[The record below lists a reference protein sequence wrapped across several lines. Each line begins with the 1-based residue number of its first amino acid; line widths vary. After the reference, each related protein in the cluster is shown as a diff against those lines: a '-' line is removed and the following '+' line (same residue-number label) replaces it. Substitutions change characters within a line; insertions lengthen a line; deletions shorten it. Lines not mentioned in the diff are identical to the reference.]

1 MIRRPPRSTLF
12 PYTTLFR
19 SPGGPRRRANACRR
33 RGAARGRSFEHADA
47 VAQLGG
53 ELEVLVL
60 DRLAE
65 LLPQVEQL
73 PRGVRL
79 RLAGGDVAL
88 ADVLARAVQ
97 PPQQIAQVRVE
108 RLVALGAAEAARL
121 AEVAQ
126 RTAAGGAAQPVGGG
140 GEDVG
145 RPLPHRRDE
154 AAERRLEDRHAG
166 LDALLLGA
174 PLAQVERDLGVVL
187 HLGQVDDRVALLAV
201 IAQHQGIA
209 SADRKS
215 TRLNSS

>member
-121 AEVAQ
+121 GCAQ
-126 RTAAGGAAQPVGGG
+126 CYETFDAHLRDLLRRLHGSSQHVGERYITP
-140 GEDVG
+140 GETEADPTRQLLDLREQLRKAVENENFE
-145 RPLPHRRDE
+145 L
-154 AAERRLEDRHAG
+154 AAELRDRIRVLE
-166 LDALLLGA
+166 
-174 PLAQVERDLGVVL
+174 
-187 HLGQVDDRVALLAV
+187 
-201 IAQHQGIA
+201 
-209 SADRKS
+209 
-215 TRLNSS
+215 